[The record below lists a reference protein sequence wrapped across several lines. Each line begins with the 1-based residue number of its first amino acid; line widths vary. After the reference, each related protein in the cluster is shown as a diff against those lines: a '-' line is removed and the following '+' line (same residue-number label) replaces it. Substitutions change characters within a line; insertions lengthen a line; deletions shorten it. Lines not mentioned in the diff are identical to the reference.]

1 MFHRCFSR
9 LITYNNSVF
18 VDLFKGLLFISFFIR
33 YCCTWLVYCSYCLTL
48 GIGLDV
54 KKKKNCTT
62 TVVTM
67 HFVGISLSGELWC
80 FGFSR
85 LVDSI
90 KWLYSSLKVTG
101 NSKEI
106 PNETIMRLKEWLCL
120 VNGIKN
126 TGGLN
131 CVVNVCSSSVLLD
144 SSGTA
149 PKTMFLVKM
158 TPGIWTV
165 NLFMDIKGRGESTI
179 VHAKKFK
186 TFRGVVHLW
195 CSAGGRN
202 QLTGSRCSESSLIY
216 CMININ

>member
-1 MFHRCFSR
+1 MACLLQLLSDTWNWPRC
-9 LITYNNSVF
+9 
-18 VDLFKGLLFISFFIR
+18 
-33 YCCTWLVYCSYCLTL
+33 
-48 GIGLDV
+48 

-85 LVDSI
+85 LIDSI

-149 PKTMFLVKM
+149 PKTMFLVKK

-216 CMININ
+216 CMININYI